1 MVGLHQ
7 QNKQEKMSKIGI
19 KNFRVFKEFTEFEIK
34 PITLLTGPNNA
45 GKSSFTKLLLLLKNG
60 ITKLNFNEG
69 LHNLESFDK
78 VLNWENKQNTLELS
92 FDNEIPFL
100 TDDFKVQLTY
110 RKNEINKIS
119 ISNKTNTLLKFSFV
133 RNSSFHNEDIRKTLK
148 AEEGEDLGERLYG
161 GGPSLYDP
169 YVLYLNI
176 TFLIDLIY
184 SKQLKQKFYEIKE
197 SKDFD
202 YKTIILN
209 DLVVGQQK
217 IYKTTFP
224 DLINLYNESEF
235 LILLDTCRTCA
246 LHNEINALEKNYL
259 LYDLIANDKV
269 ITHLYQDKIIE
280 LQNSMFSDFETNFD
294 PFDLSSGNDLIS
306 MLKSILPNINQR
318 VKNEI
323 IQFFKKELQ
332 TENIKIKETALG
344 NLIFIEKLYDQ
355 YENYNGDR
363 GFFQKNLFDQFSK
376 LINTKERIFNNINYL
391 SANRGS
397 QKRTLRN
404 KSENDIDEIVL
415 DFFKYKDKYL
425 SSLED
430 YKKTLSEL
438 ERDFIG
444 LFYDNNRKYFDKVL
458 EILEIEGTLDIVRYE
473 NVISVIYIK
482 QKDKDVALADL
493 GFGFSQ
499 LIPIVLKIINTVES
513 NSEILIIEEPEANLH
528 PNLQSKL
535 ADIFAL
541 AVKTFPRLNL
551 IIETHSE
558 YLIRKLQY
566 LTAKGDISP
575 NETSIYYF
583 NADKYV
589 SPQEPKV
596 KQIEIRENGNLS
608 DTFGPGFYDETTR
621 LQFDLMKLNQEQNN

>member
-1 MVGLHQ
+1 
-7 QNKQEKMSKIGI
+7 MSKIGI
-19 KNFRVFKEFTEFEIK
+19 KNFRIFKEFTEFEIK

-60 ITKLNFNEG
+60 LSKLNFNEG

-119 ISNKTNTLLKFSFV
+119 ISNNTNTLLNFSFV
-133 RNSSFHNEDIRKTLK
+133 RNSTFQNEDARKILK

-169 YVLYLNI
+169 YVLNLNI

-197 SKDFD
+197 DNEVNK
-202 YKTIILN
+202 KTIILN
-209 DLVVGQQK
+209 DLVVGSQE
-217 IYKTTFP
+217 IFKTTFQ
-224 DLINLYNESEF
+224 DLIDLHHKEIE
-235 LILLDTCRTCA
+235 LDFCRTCA
-246 LHNEINALEKNYL
+246 LNNEINALEKNYL
-259 LYDLIANDKV
+259 LYGLIANDKV
-269 ITHLYQDKIIE
+269 ITHLYQDKLIE
-280 LQNSMFSDFETNFD
+280 LQNSIFSDIKTHFD
-294 PFDLSSGNDLIS
+294 PFDSSSGSDLIS

-318 VKNEI
+318 VKDEI
-323 IQFFKKELQ
+323 IGFFKKELQ
-332 TENIKIKETALG
+332 TENIKIKETPLG

-355 YENYNGDR
+355 YDNYNGDN
-363 GFFQKNLFDQFSK
+363 GFFQKNIFDQFSK
-376 LINTKERIFNNINYL
+376 FINTKERIFNNINYL

-397 QKRTLRN
+397 QKRTLSN

-415 DFFKYKDKYL
+415 DFFKFKNKYL
-425 SSLED
+425 SPLEE
-430 YKKTLSEL
+430 YEMNEFEKM
-438 ERDFIG
+438 FG
-444 LFYDNNRKYFDKVL
+444 LFDNNRKYFDQVL
-458 EILEIEGTLDIVRYE
+458 EILEIEGSLEIERYE

-482 QKDKDVALADL
+482 QKERKVALADL

-541 AVKTFPRLNL
+541 TVKTFPRPNL

-575 NETSIYYF
+575 DDTSIYYF

>member
-1 MVGLHQ
+1 
-7 QNKQEKMSKIGI
+7 MSKIGI

-60 ITKLNFNEG
+60 IKKLNFNEG

-78 VLNWENKQNTLELS
+78 VLNWENKQNTVELS

-119 ISNKTNTLLKFSFV
+119 ISNNVNTLLNLSFV
-133 RNSSFHNEDIRKTLK
+133 RNSAFHNEDARKLLK
-148 AEEGEDLGERLYG
+148 ADEGEDLGERLYG
-161 GGPSLYDP
+161 GRPGPYDP
-169 YVLYLNI
+169 YILNLNI

-197 SKDFD
+197 NNEVNK
-202 YKTIILN
+202 KTIILT
-209 DLVVGQQK
+209 DLVVGNHE
-217 IYKTTFP
+217 IFKTTFP
-224 DLINLYNESEF
+224 DLIDLHHKEIE
-235 LILLDTCRTCA
+235 LDSCRTCA
-246 LHNEINALEKNYL
+246 LNNEINALEKNYL
-259 LYDLIANDKV
+259 LYDIIANDKV
-269 ITHLYQDKIIE
+269 ITHLYQDKLIE
-280 LQNSMFSDFETNFD
+280 LQNSIFSDIKTHFD
-294 PFDLSSGNDLIS
+294 PFDSSSGSDLIS

-318 VKNEI
+318 VKDEI
-323 IQFFKKELQ
+323 IGFFKKELQ
-332 TENIKIKETALG
+332 TENIIIKETALG

-355 YENYNGDR
+355 YDNYNGDR

-376 LINTKERIFNNINYL
+376 FINTKERIFNNITYL

-425 SSLED
+425 YSLEE
-430 YKKTLSEL
+430 YAKTLPEL
-438 ERDFIG
+438 ERNFIG
-444 LFYDNNRKYFDKVL
+444 LFYDNDRKYFDKVL

-541 AVKTFPRLNL
+541 TVKTFPRLNL

-575 NETSIYYF
+575 DDTSIYYF

>member
-1 MVGLHQ
+1 
-7 QNKQEKMSKIGI
+7 MSKIGI

-110 RKNEINKIS
+110 KKNEINKIS
-119 ISNKTNTLLKFSFV
+119 ISNNTNTLLNFIFV
-133 RNSSFHNEDIRKTLK
+133 RNSTFQNEDARKILK

-169 YVLYLNI
+169 YVLNLNI

-197 SKDFD
+197 NNKRD
-202 YKTIILN
+202 YKTIILT
-209 DLVVGQQK
+209 DLVVGNHE
-217 IYKTTFP
+217 IFKTTFP
-224 DLINLYNESEF
+224 DLIDLYHKEETINLDIY
-235 LILLDTCRTCA
+235 RTIA
-246 LHNEINALEKNYL
+246 LYNEINALEKNYL
-259 LYDLIANDKV
+259 LYDIIADGKQ
-269 ITHLYQDKIIE
+269 ITHLYQDKILE
-280 LQNSMFSDFETNFD
+280 LQNTLFSTHKFD
-294 PFDLSSGNDLIS
+294 IDLDNLEYGKDLIS
-306 MLKSILPNINQR
+306 ILKSILPFTNKG
-318 VKNEI
+318 VKSQI
-323 IQFFKKELQ
+323 SQFFKNELQ
-332 TENIKIKETALG
+332 SKNIEIKETALG
-344 NLIFIEKLYDQ
+344 NLIFNEKLYNQPFFNMSQDK
-355 YENYNGDR
+355 
-363 GFFQKNLFDQFSK
+363 GFYKESLFDQFSK
-376 LINTKERIFNNINYL
+376 FINTNERVFKNINYL

-425 SSLED
+425 YSLEE
-430 YKKTLSEL
+430 YVKTLPEL
-438 ERDFIG
+438 ERNFIG
-444 LFYDNNRKYFDKVL
+444 LFYDNDRKYFDKVL
-458 EILEIEGTLDIVRYE
+458 EILEIEGSLEIVRYE

-482 QKDKDVALADL
+482 QKNKDVALADL

-541 AVKTFPRLNL
+541 TVKTFPRLNL

-575 NETSIYYF
+575 DDTSIYYF

>member
-184 SKQLKQKFYEIKE
+184 SKQLKQKFYEINEK
-197 SKDFD
+197 KDFD

-217 IYKTTFP
+217 IYKTTFV
-224 DLINLYNESEF
+224 DLLNIYNENDSTNIE
-235 LILLDTCRTCA
+235 ICRTCA

-259 LYDLIANDKV
+259 LYDVIANDKV

-280 LQNSMFSDFETNFD
+280 LQNSIFSDFKTNCD
-294 PFDLSSGNDLIS
+294 PFDFSSGRDLIS
-306 MLKSILPNINQR
+306 MLKSIFPYINER

-323 IQFFKKELQ
+323 IAFFKKELQ

-344 NLIFIEKLYDQ
+344 NLIFIEKLYDA
-355 YENYNGDR
+355 YDNYNGDS

-376 LINTKERIFNNINYL
+376 FINTNERVFKNINYL

-425 SSLED
+425 YSLEK
-430 YKKTLSEL
+430 YAKTLPEL
-438 ERDFIG
+438 ERNFIG
-444 LFYDNNRKYFDKVL
+444 LFYDNDRKYFDKVL
-458 EILEIEGTLDIVRYE
+458 EILEIEGSLEIVRYE

-482 QKDKDVALADL
+482 QKNKDVALADL

-541 AVKTFPRLNL
+541 TVKTFPRLNL

-575 NETSIYYF
+575 DDTSIYYF

>member
-1 MVGLHQ
+1 
-7 QNKQEKMSKIGI
+7 MSKIGI

-60 ITKLNFNEG
+60 INKLNFNKG

-119 ISNKTNTLLKFSFV
+119 ISNNINTLLNFSFV
-133 RNSSFHNEDIRKTLK
+133 RNSTFQNEDARKILK

-169 YVLYLNI
+169 YVLNLNI

-197 SKDFD
+197 NNEVNK
-202 YKTIILN
+202 KTIILN
-209 DLVVGQQK
+209 DLVVGSQE
-217 IYKTTFP
+217 IFKTTFQ
-224 DLINLYNESEF
+224 DLIDLHHKEIE
-235 LILLDTCRTCA
+235 LDSCRTCA
-246 LHNEINALEKNYL
+246 LNNEINALEKNYL
-259 LYDLIANDKV
+259 LYDVIANDKV
-269 ITHLYQDKIIE
+269 ITHLYQGKIIE
-280 LQNSMFSDFETNFD
+280 LQNSIFSDFKTNCD
-294 PFDLSSGNDLIS
+294 PFDFSSGRDLIS
-306 MLKSILPNINQR
+306 MLKSIFPYINER

-323 IQFFKKELQ
+323 IEFFKKELQ
-332 TENIKIKETALG
+332 TENIKIKETPLG

-355 YENYNGDR
+355 YDNYNGDS

-376 LINTKERIFNNINYL
+376 FINTNERVFKNINYL

-397 QKRTLRN
+397 QKRILSN

-541 AVKTFPRLNL
+541 TVKTFPRLNL

-575 NETSIYYF
+575 DDTSIYYF

-589 SPQEPKV
+589 SLQEPKV

>member
-1 MVGLHQ
+1 M
-7 QNKQEKMSKIGI
+7 
-19 KNFRVFKEFTEFEIK
+19 
-34 PITLLTGPNNA
+34 
-45 GKSSFTKLLLLLKNG
+45 
-60 ITKLNFNEG
+60 
-69 LHNLESFDK
+69 
-78 VLNWENKQNTLELS
+78 
-92 FDNEIPFL
+92 
-100 TDDFKVQLTY
+100 
-110 RKNEINKIS
+110 
-119 ISNKTNTLLKFSFV
+119 
-133 RNSSFHNEDIRKTLK
+133 
-148 AEEGEDLGERLYG
+148 
-161 GGPSLYDP
+161 
-169 YVLYLNI
+169 
-176 TFLIDLIY
+176 
-184 SKQLKQKFYEIKE
+184 
-197 SKDFD
+197 
-202 YKTIILN
+202 
-209 DLVVGQQK
+209 
-217 IYKTTFP
+217 
-224 DLINLYNESEF
+224 
-235 LILLDTCRTCA
+235 
-246 LHNEINALEKNYL
+246 
-259 LYDLIANDKV
+259 
-269 ITHLYQDKIIE
+269 
-280 LQNSMFSDFETNFD
+280 
-294 PFDLSSGNDLIS
+294 
-306 MLKSILPNINQR
+306 
-318 VKNEI
+318 
-323 IQFFKKELQ
+323 
-332 TENIKIKETALG
+332 
-344 NLIFIEKLYDQ
+344 
-355 YENYNGDR
+355 
-363 GFFQKNLFDQFSK
+363 
-376 LINTKERIFNNINYL
+376 

-541 AVKTFPRLNL
+541 TVKTFPRLNL

-575 NETSIYYF
+575 DDTSIYYF